1 MFQKLLVLL
10 LLIYANG
17 KSAKSINGYEDI
29 DQNDELAAIKSDL
42 NDFSD
47 LTVKLER
54 PPTAPNLNQ
63 NIENTNGSLM
73 IIMVAIGVLLK
84 GRHCTVVNNLLSAIS
99 VPSNIRQTR

>member
-63 NIENTNGSLM
+63 NIENTNDKK
-73 IIMVAIGVLLK
+73 VLLGDILLQTK
-84 GRHCTVVNNLLSAIS
+84 GYIKDEDFRKRFLG
-99 VPSNIRQTR
+99 Q